1 MSHNHQMI
9 ILPDLRERMREKEA
23 ARAKLAKAAGVCETV
38 VHKAM
43 NCEPIR
49 IRLAGYINEA
59 LETKQ
64 FKYKRLMASR

>member
-1 MSHNHQMI
+1 MSHNHKMI
-9 ILPDLRERMREKEA
+9 IIPDLRQRMREKEA

-49 IRLAGYINEA
+49 IRLAGYIIET

-64 FKYKRLMASR
+64 FKYKRLMVSR